1 MRRWGGRGGEWVVVG
16 WVAELGTGVNAGQ
29 GLGGVERVGV
39 ERRERWKQRI
49 VTVGKLAVFICK
61 LFY

>member
-1 MRRWGGRGGEWVVVG
+1 M
-16 WVAELGTGVNAGQ
+16 AELGTGVNAGR
-29 GLGGVERVGV
+29 GLGGAESVGV

-49 VTVGKLAVFICK
+49 VTVGKLAVFVCK